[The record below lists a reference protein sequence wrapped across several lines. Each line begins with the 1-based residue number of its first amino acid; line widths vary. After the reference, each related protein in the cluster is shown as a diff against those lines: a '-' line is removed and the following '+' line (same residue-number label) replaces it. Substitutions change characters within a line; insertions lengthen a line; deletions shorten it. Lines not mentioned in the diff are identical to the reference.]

1 VKRNWPLRLFA
12 VLLIATGSY
21 YATLAATHF
30 VLMEIAVRRIAERGP
45 MNSFTHAPP
54 VRAEVR
60 TIVRPSPDLLYSSC
74 PFDLSDGPVMVEAW
88 PIPERYSSISVFDA
102 RTDAV
107 FVRNDEQMAGN
118 RLRVILAL
126 HGQQVAP
133 DQGAE
138 MVRLNHPRG
147 IVLQRVLLADP
158 RDPAELARV
167 DPLRRRATCRQLR
180 DTNA

>member
-1 VKRNWPLRLFA
+1 MTRWLPRLLA
-12 VLLIATGSY
+12 LVLIATGAY
-21 YATLAATHF
+21 YATLAAAPYM
-30 VLMEIAVRRIAERGP
+30 LMEIAIRRISERGP
-45 MNSFTHAPP
+45 MNAFTHAPP
-54 VRAEVR
+54 VRADVR

-74 PFDLSDGPVMVEAW
+74 PFDLTDGPVVVEAW
-88 PIPERYSSISVFDA
+88 PIPDRYSSISVFDA

-107 FVRNDEQMAGN
+107 FVRNDEQMRGN

-126 HGQQVAP
+126 HGQVPPP

-138 MVRLNHPRG
+138 MVRLSHPRG

-167 DPLRRRATCRQLR
+167 DPLRRRATCHRLP
-180 DTNA
+180 DASG